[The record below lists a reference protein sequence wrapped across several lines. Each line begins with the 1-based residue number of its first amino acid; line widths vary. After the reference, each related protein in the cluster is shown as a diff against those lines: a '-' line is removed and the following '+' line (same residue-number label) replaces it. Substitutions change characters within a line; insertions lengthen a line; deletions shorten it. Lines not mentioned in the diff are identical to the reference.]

1 MYECPNC
8 AANLRFSI
16 EKQKLWCEA
25 CGTELSPYQV
35 VKDRDAEERE
45 VFEVTVFTCPQCGA
59 EIVSEDTEAAA
70 FCSFCGGS
78 TILDSRISN
87 AKRPA
92 HIIPFTKTK
101 ADCAASYKK
110 LVKKSLFMPKELM
123 STQNIESFRGIYIPY
138 WMYETELE
146 GHICADAA
154 NKHHK
159 YKGNYEYIDHYNYE
173 TDVKTHYK
181 GMTFD
186 ASGAFSDDL
195 SNAIAPFDTTQL
207 QPFTP
212 SYLSGFYAD
221 TTDVNWDTYS
231 YDVENMVAE
240 DCTERLLKDPALN
253 EYTVESDKL
262 KPQLMPK
269 VGQTVLTMMPVWFM
283 SIRHKEPGKEDRISY
298 VAVNGQ
304 TGEAAGDLPISL
316 GKYLIGSLILAV
328 AIFALMFFTVSLN
341 RISSTVM
348 SCILMIVMSITYY
361 SQENRIKKWESG
373 EEDKGQFAAHI
384 KKQSNNFDP
393 MTGKRI
399 NAKYMPSGFD
409 KFKIMFGIALTALL
423 VWQVPNQDWLFYAAS
438 IMQMAFVFHF
448 IFKLMHRYNLW
459 TTRKLPQFNR
469 TGGDDSAKE
478 AHKAGLD

>member
-25 CGTELSPYQV
+25 CGTELSPYDV

-59 EIVSEDTEAAA
+59 EIVSEDNEAAA

-92 HIIPFTKTK
+92 HIIPFTRTK
-101 ADCAASYKK
+101 ADCAESYKK
-110 LVKKSLFMPKELM
+110 LVKKSMFMPNELM
-123 STQNIESFRGIYIPY
+123 STKNIEGFRGIYIPY
-138 WMYETELE
+138 WMYETQLE
-146 GHICADAA
+146 GHINTDVESI
-154 NKHHK
+154 HHK
-159 YKGNYEYIDHYNYE
+159 YKGNYEYIDHYRYE
-173 TDVKTHYK
+173 TDVKTNYK

-186 ASGAFSDDL
+186 ASGAFSDNL
-195 SNAIAPFDTTQL
+195 SNAIAPFDTTQV

-221 TTDVNWDTYS
+221 TMDVNWNTYAE
-231 YDVENMVAE
+231 DVEDLVAE
-240 DCTERLLKDPALN
+240 DCTERLMKDPALR
-253 EYTVESDKL
+253 EYKADPEKL
-262 KPQLMPK
+262 KPQLKPA
-269 VGQTVLTMMPVWFM
+269 VGNKVLTMMPVWFM

-304 TGEAAGDLPISL
+304 TGEAVGDLPISL

-348 SCILMIVMSITYY
+348 SCILLIVMAIVYY
-361 SQENRIKKWESG
+361 TQENRIKKWESG
-373 EEDKGQFAAHI
+373 VDDKGQKAAQI
-384 KKQSNNFDP
+384 KTKSNNFDP
-393 MTGKRI
+393 MTGKKIR
-399 NAKYMPSGFD
+399 AKYMPSFFD
-409 KFKIMFGIALTALL
+409 KLKIFCGIAITALL
-423 VWQVPNQDWLFYAAS
+423 ILTVPIHDWMFYAAS
-438 IMQMAFVFHF
+438 ILQMAFIFHF
-448 IFKLMHRYNLW
+448 IYKLMHRYNLL